1 MKNLGWFISPFLLS
15 ATGFLAAEAL
25 PNKVDYSRDIK
36 RILSNNCYA
45 CHGPDAKKVKGGL
58 RLDSFESATKELKSG
73 ERAVVP
79 KDLSE
84 SAIVYRITT
93 KDTDEQMPPA
103 DSNKKLS
110 DREIA
115 LLKKWVEQGA
125 EYSKHWAY
133 VVPKKK
139 APPKLMHQGFNKN
152 DIDPFILSRLREK
165 QLKPAKEADRHT
177 LIRRLTFDLTG
188 LPPTWQEVQAF
199 AEDESK
205 NAY

>member
-1 MKNLGWFISPFLLS
+1 MKNLGWFISLFLLS

-93 KDTDEQMPPA
+93 KDTD
-103 DSNKKLS
+103 
-110 DREIA
+110 
-115 LLKKWVEQGA
+115 
-125 EYSKHWAY
+125 
-133 VVPKKK
+133 
-139 APPKLMHQGFNKN
+139 
-152 DIDPFILSRLREK
+152 
-165 QLKPAKEADRHT
+165 
-177 LIRRLTFDLTG
+177 
-188 LPPTWQEVQAF
+188 
-199 AEDESK
+199 
-205 NAY
+205 